1 MMYPNLEFFTGRKRS
16 GKDFCLESLISF
28 HHLQGDKDI
37 QRLSFSD
44 ELRRVANYIY
54 PWLPEEVEDAVKDV
68 SYVHPDNP
76 KGLTPRQIWL
86 HLGGDNG
93 LRHVQPDLFL
103 SFFKRFQLPL
113 VEQNPHVHYI
123 VSDLRTPQEY
133 EWALS
138 TECPITRISKADRAG
153 IIEDDIEAFI
163 DEMKVNH
170 EFLNPFTGWEP
181 FIKFYGERK

>member
-28 HHLQGDKDI
+28 NEIQGETEI
-37 QRLSFSD
+37 RRLSFSD

-54 PWLPEEVEDAVKDV
+54 PWLPVDVDDAIKDV
-68 SYVHPDNP
+68 PFVHPDNHH
-76 KGLTPRQIWL
+76 GLTPRQIWL
-86 HLGGDNG
+86 HLGGATG
-93 LRHVQPDLFL
+93 LRYVQPDLFL
-103 SFFKRFQLPL
+103 AFFKRYQLPL
-113 VEQNPHVHYI
+113 VEANPQIHYI

-138 TECPITRISKADRAG
+138 TKCPITRISKADRAG

-163 DEMKVNH
+163 DEMKVNY
-170 EFLNPFTGWEP
+170 EFVNPFDGWAP
-181 FIKFYGERK
+181 FVKFYKERK